1 MGDFDRKKYE
11 SMMEEVITDPEI
23 RNVILDGFKGQ
34 QFNCPDTA
42 YAVAAG
48 VVEKICSC
56 SGVKGLS
63 FNDRYVLLFTQ
74 ISNLDELMIFDC
86 NKPFTEYIQMI
97 LNIVSRALA
106 IGLVYDKGYRT
117 FTDDRGFS
125 LYLKES

>member
-11 SMMEEVITDPEI
+11 NMMEEVITDPEI

-34 QFNCPDTA
+34 QFNRPDTA

-48 VVEKICSC
+48 VVDKLCSC

-74 ISNLDELMIFDC
+74 ISNLDELMMFDY
-86 NKPFTEYIQMI
+86 KSFTEYIQMI
-97 LNIVSRALA
+97 LNIVSRSIV
-106 IGLVYDKGYRT
+106 IGVVYDKGYRT

>member
-1 MGDFDRKKYE
+1 MGDFDRKKYD
-11 SMMEEVITDPEI
+11 STMKEVITDPEI

-42 YAVAAG
+42 YAFASG
-48 VVEKICSC
+48 VVDKLCGC
-56 SGVKGLS
+56 SGVKELS

-74 ISNLDELMIFDC
+74 ISNLDELMMFECD
-86 NKPFTEYIQMI
+86 KSFKEYIQMI
-97 LNIVSRALA
+97 LNIVSRSIV
-106 IGLVYDKGYRT
+106 IGVVYDKGFRT